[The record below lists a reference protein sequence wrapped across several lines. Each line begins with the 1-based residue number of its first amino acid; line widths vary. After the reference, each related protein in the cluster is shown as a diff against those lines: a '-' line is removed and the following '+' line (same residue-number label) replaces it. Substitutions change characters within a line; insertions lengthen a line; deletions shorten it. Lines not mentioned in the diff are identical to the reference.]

1 MLHWSPVSFGGT
13 LGALSCLAL
22 VILELF
28 LFIFIFLLCEGAY
41 LHTSNSTRFG
51 FAGSGYVLR
60 LCRNFFFSFSRLT
73 PVVEYLFDAEVS
85 VFMRLRS
92 YISVHLCF
100 CEVQK
105 RSSMGKHIF
114 LVLKS

>member
-1 MLHWSPVSFGGT
+1 MKVPICTRLIVLVSVLRDQGT
-13 LGALSCLAL
+13 
-22 VILELF
+22 F
-28 LFIFIFLLCEGAY
+28 LD
-41 LHTSNSTRFG
+41 
-51 FAGSGYVLR
+51 FAGT
-60 LCRNFFFSFSRLT
+60 FFFSFSRLT

>member
-1 MLHWSPVSFGGT
+1 MKVPTCMRLVVLVSVLRFQGT
-13 LGALSCLAL
+13 
-22 VILELF
+22 F
-28 LFIFIFLLCEGAY
+28 LD
-41 LHTSNSTRFG
+41 
-51 FAGSGYVLR
+51 FAGT
-60 LCRNFFFSFSRLT
+60 FFSFSGVTL
-73 PVVEYLFDAEVS
+73 VVEYVFDAEVS

-100 CEVQK
+100 CKVQK